1 MPSGTSVRERSLSS
15 RTAHTVRIVRTGSS
29 GALVRIVQR
38 PDGTLVAVKTAR
50 NPRVPAIQQAR
61 ARDTIAP
68 YFGARLPEVLFAGHH
83 HGSDTLITRCPSV
96 TTLADAALRPGP
108 TTRAAA
114 VWTEVTEALCQV
126 WLQSARP
133 GFEPAL
139 ATRKHTLRLER
150 GRHGLHHAAH
160 QLRLAI
166 DGKHHI
172 IVNGTDHGSLDR
184 MLHRLA
190 ALRPPTIRVACHG
203 DPQPRNILLDHAEQ
217 WHLVDWEWSGH
228 HQDWRM
234 MMSHLVGWWYVESLL
249 AGTHGRI
256 TPARSALVLSYGS
269 TPPAV
274 LSRWTAPAVR
284 AFRRMSR
291 PAELE
296 GDFGALAVHTGM
308 LLLREIPKV
317 IVEGRHHLFAPLL
330 GEAAR
335 ILDSAYS
342 GRPHPLLEAF
352 THPQQIEGS
361 LG

>member
-108 TTRAAA
+108 TTQAAA
-114 VWTEVTEALCQV
+114 IWTEVTEALCQV

-160 QLRLAI
+160 HLRIPI
-166 DGKHHI
+166 DGQHHI

-190 ALRPPTIRVACHG
+190 ALRTPAIRVACHG
-203 DPQPRNILLDHAEQ
+203 DPQPRNILLDHAGQ

-234 MMSHLVGWWYVESLL
+234 MTSHLVGWWYVESLL

-256 TPARSALVLSYGS
+256 TPTRSALALSYSS

-296 GDFGALAVHTGM
+296 EDFGALAVHTAM
-308 LLLREIPKV
+308 LLFREIPKV

-342 GRPHPLLEAF
+342 DRPHPLLEAF
-352 THPQQIEGS
+352 THPQQTEGS

>member
-1 MPSGTSVRERSLSS
+1 MPFGISVRERPLSS

-38 PDGTLVAVKTAR
+38 PDGSLVAVKTAR
-50 NPRVPAIQQAR
+50 NPRVSAAQQAR

-96 TTLADAALRPGP
+96 TTLADAALGPRP
-108 TTRAAA
+108 TSQAAA
-114 VWTEVTEALCQV
+114 AWTEVTEALCRV

-139 ATRKHTLRLER
+139 ATRKHSLRLER
-150 GRHGLHHAAH
+150 ARHGLHHAGH
-160 QLRLAI
+160 RLRLPI
-166 DGKHHI
+166 DGGHHI
-172 IVNGTDHGSLDR
+172 IVNGTDHGPLDR
-184 MLHRLA
+184 ILHRLA

-203 DPQPRNILLDHAEQ
+203 DPQPRNILLDHANQ

-234 MMSHLVGWWYVESLL
+234 MTSHLVGWWYVESLL
-249 AGTHGRI
+249 AGTHGRL
-256 TPARSALVLSYGS
+256 TPARSALDLSYT
-269 TPPAV
+269 TPCPASV
-274 LSRWTAPAVR
+274 SRWTAPAVS

-291 PAELE
+291 PGELE
-296 GDFGALAVHTGM
+296 QDLGALAAHTAM
-308 LLLREIPKV
+308 LLLREIPQV
-317 IVEGRHHLFAPLL
+317 IVDGRHQLFAPLL

-335 ILDSAYS
+335 ILGSSHSD
-342 GRPHPLLEAF
+342 RPHPLLEPF
-352 THPQQIEGS
+352 TDPRQTDGS
-361 LG
+361 SV